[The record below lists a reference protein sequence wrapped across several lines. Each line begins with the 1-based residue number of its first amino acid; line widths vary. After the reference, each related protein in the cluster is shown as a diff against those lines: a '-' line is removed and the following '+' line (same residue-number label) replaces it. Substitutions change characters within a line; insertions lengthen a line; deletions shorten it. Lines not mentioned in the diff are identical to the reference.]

1 MHVSFLCFH
10 ICDTMHSAESD
21 YLSRGEVRKHRKR
34 MKDLWQRFV
43 KGFFTKETLIYLI
56 VGLTNTAIGWIETYV
71 YNNFFH
77 WGYWVTS
84 VVVFIIG
91 LIFTFVLNRKYTFQ
105 SDAPLKELLPKY
117 LLEVLICFVTAYG
130 LGKVILD
137 WFFSSVWKLNI
148 SADMLD
154 TVKGILANCAYIAL
168 NYLGQKFFVFRKK
181 TESGQN

>member
-1 MHVSFLCFH
+1 MSLFFILQYMLKCR
-10 ICDTMHSAESD
+10 MWQR
-21 YLSRGEVRKHRKR
+21 YGEERLTSINK

-56 VGLTNTAIGWIETYV
+56 VGLTNTAIGWIETYI

-84 VVVFIIG
+84 IVVFVIG

-117 LLEVLICFVTAYG
+117 LLEVFICFVTAYG

-137 WFFSSVWKLNI
+137 WFFSSVWKLNL
-148 SADMLD
+148 SVDMLD

-168 NYLGQKFFVFRKK
+168 NYIGQKFFVFRKK
-181 TESGQN
+181 NTDNREI

>member
-1 MHVSFLCFH
+1 MHVSFLCFY
-10 ICDTMHSAESD
+10 ICDTMHNAESD
-21 YLSRGEVRKHRKR
+21 ELSRGEVRKHRKR

-181 TESGQN
+181 TDAGQD

>member
-1 MHVSFLCFH
+1 MN
-10 ICDTMHSAESD
+10 IKE
-21 YLSRGEVRKHRKR
+21 
-34 MKDLWQRFV
+34 LWQRFV

-56 VGLTNTAIGWIETYV
+56 VGLTNTAIGWIETYI

-77 WGYWVTS
+77 WGYWTTS
-84 VVVFIIG
+84 VVVFCIG

-105 SDAPLKELLPKY
+105 SDEPLSKLLPKY

-137 WFFSSVWKLNI
+137 WFFSNVWAPNI
-148 SADMLD
+148 SADMLN

-168 NYLGQKFFVFRKK
+168 NYIGQKFFVFRKK
-181 TESGQN
+181 KD